1 MCPVK
6 AASIYIHIPFC
17 VRKCL
22 YCDFASQA
30 GRQSDFG
37 RYCDAVKAEAR
48 SAYERY
54 GKRDIPSVFIG
65 GGTPTVVPAELLC
78 SLLEEVFRLFPPGEG
93 AEITTEANPGT
104 VTLEQLRLLR
114 AAGVNRI
121 SFGAQS
127 FDSALLR
134 TLGRIHTPSDITKA
148 IETAREAGFENI
160 NLDLMYALPGQTQD
174 TWLKTL
180 REAISLDIPHISC
193 YSLILE
199 EGTKLTERVLKGEI
213 SVPDDDTCL
222 AMQKTA
228 AQVLSRAGHE
238 RYEISNYAKPGMEC
252 RHNLRY
258 WEGGDY
264 LGLGCAAHSL
274 MDNVRYR
281 NDASIDGYLTG
292 NTYLEAQELSTS
304 DRLEEAAMLGTRM
317 IRGIELAAFYDRFGI
332 DFFKAYRTET
342 LIANKLAV
350 ISDGFF
356 RLTDAGLDVQD
367 AAVLEMIRDL

>member
-1 MCPVK
+1 MHPVK

-17 VRKCL
+17 VRKCF

-37 RYCDAVKAEAR
+37 RYCDAVKAEAH
-48 SAYERY
+48 SVYERY
-54 GKRDIPSVFIG
+54 GKREVPSVFIG
-65 GGTPTVVPAELLC
+65 GGTPTVLPADLLC
-78 SLLEEVFRLFPPGEG
+78 SLLEEVFRLFPPDEN
-93 AEITTEANPGT
+93 AEIATEANPGT
-104 VTLEQLRLLR
+104 VTLEELRQLR

-127 FDSALLR
+127 FDEALLR
-134 TLGRIHTPSDITKA
+134 TLGRIHTPSDITRA
-148 IETAREAGFENI
+148 VETAREAGFENI

-174 TWLKTL
+174 TWRETL
-180 REAISLDIPHISC
+180 RKAVSLGIPHISC

-199 EGTKLTERVLKGEI
+199 EGTLLAEKAAKGEI

-228 AQVLSRAGHE
+228 ARVLSQAGLE

-252 RHNLRY
+252 GHNLRY

-274 MDNVRYR
+274 MDGVRYR
-281 NDASIDGYLTG
+281 NDASIDGYLAG
-292 NTYLEAQELSTS
+292 NTRLDAQELSTS

-317 IRGIELAAFYDRFGI
+317 TRGIELAAFYDRFGM
-332 DFFKAYRTET
+332 DFFKVYRTET
-342 LIANKLAV
+342 LIANGLAV

-356 RLTDAGLDVQD
+356 RLTDKGLDVQD